1 MARVKVRIHLP
12 AVGKVGDVVDIDDE
26 QAARLA
32 ERRYV
37 TYVDDEPIIT
47 QGPAQVTTDEDP
59 DRPAGNAS
67 EDEWREYRLAHGYTE
82 DELADKGRN
91 DMRDLE
97 DR

>member
-1 MARVKVRIHLP
+1 MPKVTLRLHSPEGRVGETVE
-12 AVGKVGDVVDIDDE
+12 VSDE
-26 QAARLA
+26 RA
-32 ERRYV
+32 EFLTSRRYAS
-37 TYVDDEPIIT
+37 YADEAVIT